1 MQTDAKVAAMGMIV
15 RSGTIVA
22 TLLLA
27 AALLA
32 PRPLIAVPNQGDAQ
46 IAPGTTSLAGELL
59 IAAPSMADPRF
70 AHTVILMVRHDRN
83 GALGIVINRPL
94 GERPFKDL
102 LRALGDKDAAVE
114 GTVRVFSGGPVQPEL
129 GFVIHSADY
138 NRGNTLAI
146 DSRVAMT
153 SSREIL
159 HDIAARK
166 GPAHSLVAFG
176 YAGWAPGQLEAE
188 MALRAWFTAADD
200 TRLLF
205 QEDRDKVYDEAMKR
219 RTQDL

>member
-1 MQTDAKVAAMGMIV
+1 MSMIG
-15 RSGTIVA
+15 RIGTIVA
-22 TLLLA
+22 ALLLA

-32 PRPLIAVPNQGDAQ
+32 PRPLIAVPTPGDAP
-46 IAPGTTSLAGELL
+46 IVPGATSLTGELL

-70 AHTVILMVRHDRN
+70 VQTVILMLRHDRN
-83 GALGIVINRPL
+83 GAFGIVINRPL
-94 GERPFKDL
+94 GERPLKDL
-102 LRALGDKDAAVE
+102 LQALGDKETAVE
-114 GTVRVFSGGPVQPEL
+114 GTLRVFSGGPVQPEL
-129 GFVIHSADY
+129 GFVVHSADY
-138 NRGNTLAI
+138 NRRDTLII
-146 DSRVAMT
+146 DSRVAVT

-176 YAGWAPGQLEAE
+176 YAGWASGQLEAE
-188 MALRAWFTAADD
+188 MAQRAWFTAADD

-205 QEDRDKVYDEAMKR
+205 EEDRDRVYDEAMKR

>member
-1 MQTDAKVAAMGMIV
+1 VPTPGDAPI
-15 RSGTIVA
+15 
-22 TLLLA
+22 
-27 AALLA
+27 A
-32 PRPLIAVPNQGDAQ
+32 PRA
-46 IAPGTTSLAGELL
+46 TSLAGELL

-70 AHTVILMVRHDRN
+70 VRTVILMVRHDRN
-83 GALGIVINRPL
+83 GAFGIVINRPL
-94 GERPFKDL
+94 GERPLKDL
-102 LRALGDKDAAVE
+102 LQALGDKDAVAE
-114 GTVRVFSGGPVQPEL
+114 GTVRVFHGGPVQPEV

-138 NRGNTLAI
+138 SRGNTLSI

-176 YAGWAPGQLEAE
+176 YAGWAPGQLDGE
-188 MALRAWFTAADD
+188 MASRAWFTAADD

-205 QEDRDKVYDEAMKR
+205 EEDRDKVYDEAMKR